1 MNKYFQNLIETVIN
15 LSESDSWE
23 SAVTEWEIEDC
34 IEDEDAATQCV
45 CGHENLRYLFTIKNV
60 LNGNEVFPIGST
72 CIKKFERTDLD
83 DKATI
88 DISMF
93 KLMHAV
99 TNGEF
104 IKLKGGLFTRKI
116 IKYLY
121 DNGCFV
127 DNDYNQNC
135 AYNDYEFFLKMFNK
149 KDEISPAQQRKVTA
163 IIMAYIRPFV
173 FDLCGRKVV
182 KR

>member
-1 MNKYFQNLIETVIN
+1 MANEFGVEVKNHMSV
-15 LSESDSWE
+15 
-23 SAVTEWEIEDC
+23 

-93 KLMHAV
+93 KLMHVV

-121 DNGCFV
+121 DNGYFV
-127 DNDYNQNC
+127 DNEYNQNC
-135 AYNDYEFFLKMFNK
+135 AYNDYEFFKAHEY
-149 KDEISPAQQRKVTA
+149 DEYGST
-163 IIMAYIRPFV
+163 IIMLWVIKE
-173 FDLCGRKVV
+173 FDDGSFKTELKIDSSQYWELFWFL
-182 KR
+182 